1 VIAENERDYELSFGS
16 RHRLGRVG
24 QVWQLLRGKARAG
37 MPGFAG
43 ATGAIVSSRATIAA
57 VRLDLANTVF
67 FSRDSMSA
75 KVLNRSGQGAPGPAS
90 RAQDLGALRVDQPET
105 RDQVSRLV
113 HKLCADPNLFEDLV
127 QEALLCYWQAE
138 VSHPGQS
145 ASWYRQRCHLWI
157 QDYFKKGR
165 SVDSPKHN
173 LCACSIGQAAE
184 IAAAPDGDIL
194 QEICERDDFEE
205 LTRRLDPAA
214 QQTLRLLSEGLTVR
228 EIASALHISHVAVIS
243 RRRHIAAT
251 AAGLG
256 IHP

>member
-1 VIAENERDYELSFGS
+1 
-16 RHRLGRVG
+16 
-24 QVWQLLRGKARAG
+24 
-37 MPGFAG
+37 
-43 ATGAIVSSRATIAA
+43 
-57 VRLDLANTVF
+57 
-67 FSRDSMSA
+67 MSA
-75 KVLNRSGQGAPGPAS
+75 KMFNPCGHCAPAPAS
-90 RAQDLGALRVDQPET
+90 VAEDLGGLRVDQPET

-113 HKLCADPNLFEDLV
+113 HKLCTDPNRFEDLV

-138 VSHPGQS
+138 VRHPGQS

-214 QQTLRLLSEGLTVR
+214 QQTLRLLSEGLTLR
-228 EIASALHISHVAVIS
+228 EIARALHISHVAVIS
-243 RRRHIAAT
+243 RRRHIAAM

-256 IHP
+256 ISPWKRGALGSAARGAVRPSNCRLGHRPSAL